1 MKKNFLILFMAFLGG
16 CASAPTSENQ
26 ADDFTIVDLGHVA
39 DKNRLV
45 DDIVDS
51 LQIIK
56 FEMTDKSLLSDM
68 LKIEL
73 GDNFIYV
80 LDRSANALKIFTLNG
95 DFHKDIS
102 QGRGPGEV
110 MFPSVVRYV
119 ASKKKLYVYQ
129 DGLINCYTEDG
140 LFIRNYEI
148 PYLVDDFVKVGENF
162 VCFQFA
168 GRSMSQQTTMMEI
181 APDMNVVSSL
191 TLEQSRL
198 EYGMNNM
205 SINYKGGINI
215 FRPLDNNIYTF
226 KNGKFL
232 VSKQLDFNCPDY
244 DLSSLESDHD
254 YRGFDKYA
262 ANHPE
267 IFSLS
272 DFYNETAD
280 YEMYRVTRGSML
292 NLKTVFRNKKNGELF
307 ETISE
312 SNPKPSIINN
322 LNFVGAYKDY
332 FVAYCSFYAVNGI
345 LDHVADNELSMKAD
359 DVEIFKNMTEEDN
372 PILVLVKLKNN

>member
-56 FEMTDKSLLSDM
+56 FQMTDKSLLSDNI
-68 LKIEL
+68 KIEL
-73 GDNFIYV
+73 SDKFIYV
-80 LDRSANALKIFTLNG
+80 LDISANAVKIFTRNG

-102 QGRGPGEV
+102 RGRGPGEIN
-110 MFPSVVRYV
+110 FPSIIRYEE
-119 ASKKKLYVYQ
+119 SEKKLYVYQ

-140 LFIRNYEI
+140 TFVRNYEI
-148 PYLVDDFVKVGENF
+148 PYWVDDFVKAGENF
-162 VCFQFA
+162 VCYQYS
-168 GRSMSQQTTMMEI
+168 GRAESQQSSIIEVNPNME
-181 APDMNVVSSL
+181 VVSSSII
-191 TLEQSRL
+191 EN
-198 EYGMNNM
+198 EKFKYGMNNM
-205 SINYKGGINI
+205 SINYKGDINI
-215 FRPLDNNIYTF
+215 FRPFDNNIYTY
-226 KNGKFL
+226 KNGKLL
-232 VSKQLDFNCPDY
+232 VSKQLDFKCPDF
-244 DLSSLESDHD
+244 DLSSLESPLD

-262 ANHPE
+262 VNHPE

-280 YEMYRVTRGSML
+280 YEMYRICRGSNL
-292 NLKTVFRNKKNGELF
+292 NFKTVFRNKKNGEIV
-307 ETISE
+307 ETINP
-312 SNPKPSIINN
+312 SNLKPSIISN
-322 LNFVGAYKDY
+322 LNYIGAYKDY
-332 FVAYCSFYAVNGI
+332 FVAYCAFYSING
-345 LDHVADNELSMKAD
+345 LFDMVADNELAMKAD